1 MLDSVSLSLLTFAA
15 AAGLLTLTPGVD
27 TAIVLRSAA
36 SLGQRAGAA
45 AAAGVCAGLF
55 IWGAGAALGLGALLA
70 ASAKAY
76 LALKWVGAAYLVYLG
91 VKLIAKP
98 RSAPPTAGA
107 PPISDAR
114 DPARSALWRGFL
126 TNVLNPKVGV
136 FYATFLPQF
145 IPNGVNVVAFSA
157 LLTAVHV
164 ALTALWFA
172 LLVVLTAP
180 LGRWLRRPAT
190 MRALDRLTGCVFI
203 GFGVKLAV
211 ADRA

>member
-1 MLDSVSLSLLTFAA
+1 MLDSVTLSLLAFAA

-36 SLGQRAGAA
+36 SLGPRAGLAA
-45 AAAGVCAGLF
+45 GAGVCAGLF
-55 IWGAGAALGLGALLA
+55 IWGAGAAFGLGALLA

-91 VKLIAKP
+91 VKLIANP
-98 RSAPPTAGA
+98 RSAPPDAPIAGA
-107 PPISDAR
+107 G

-145 IPNGVNVVAFSA
+145 IPNGANVVAFSA

-172 LLVVLTAP
+172 LLVALTAP
-180 LGRWLRRPAT
+180 LGRWLRSPAT

-203 GFGVKLAV
+203 GFGVKLAA
-211 ADRA
+211 ADRG

>member
-1 MLDSVSLSLLTFAA
+1 MLDSVTVSLLAFAA

-91 VKLIAKP
+91 VQ
-98 RSAPPTAGA
+98 
-107 PPISDAR
+107 
-114 DPARSALWRGFL
+114 LWRSTQALSSGGTLSHFS
-126 TNVLNPKVGV
+126 V
-136 FYATFLPQF
+136 FCKCRQ
-145 IPNGVNVVAFSA
+145 
-157 LLTAVHV
+157 
-164 ALTALWFA
+164 
-172 LLVVLTAP
+172 
-180 LGRWLRRPAT
+180 
-190 MRALDRLTGCVFI
+190 
-203 GFGVKLAV
+203 
-211 ADRA
+211 

>member
-1 MLDSVSLSLLTFAA
+1 MLDSVSLPLLAFAV

-45 AAAGVCAGLF
+45 AGAGVCAGLF
-55 IWGAGAALGLGALLA
+55 LWGAGAAFGLGALLA

-91 VKLIAKP
+91 VRLIANP
-98 RSAPPTAGA
+98 RSAPPDAGA
-107 PPISDAR
+107 TPVPGAAN
-114 DPARSALWRGFL
+114 PARSALWRGFL

-145 IPNGVNVVAFSA
+145 IPNGANVVAFSA

-172 LLVVLTAP
+172 LLVALTAP

-203 GFGVKLAV
+203 GFGVKLAL
-211 ADRA
+211 ADRG